1 MSECEYNFHGV
12 EETVLQT
19 FSNRLKKV
27 RMSAKLKQQQ
37 FANIMGISVAAL
49 SYYETGKRT
58 PDIVFLYKLSE
69 YFMIPVDYFLGRTE
83 STKPENA
90 DISRKLGLSDEAI
103 EKLQEFTNIPMG
115 GSEVLKSLLECDEFY
130 HTLFLLTCCAYEPDD
145 DYDMD
150 YLNFIATKKMM
161 EVISSVINNKQRVDK
176 TILKELLPHEKK
188 RLKFIEWFLEQNE
201 IDHQELMK
209 RYEARKKQQEEK
221 WRAKIAEY
229 NNSQTLRTTAIQN
242 IKEAENNG
250 KHNPQ
255 TE

>member
-1 MSECEYNFHGV
+1 
-12 EETVLQT
+12 
-19 FSNRLKKV
+19 
-27 RMSAKLKQQQ
+27 
-37 FANIMGISVAAL
+37 
-49 SYYETGKRT
+49 
-58 PDIVFLYKLSE
+58 
-69 YFMIPVDYFLGRTE
+69 
-83 STKPENA
+83 
-90 DISRKLGLSDEAI
+90 
-103 EKLQEFTNIPMG
+103 
-115 GSEVLKSLLECDEFY
+115 
-130 HTLFLLTCCAYEPDD
+130 
-145 DYDMD
+145 
-150 YLNFIATKKMM
+150 MM

-250 KHNPQ
+250 KCDGS
-255 TE
+255 EE